1 VNDWVAKR
9 FWTEVT
15 VMPEDGGFAIK
26 LDGRSVKTPAKAP
39 LIVPSEKMAEAIA
52 MEWRAVDEKIDPE
65 VMPFTRSANAAIDKV
80 SVQFD
85 DVVEMLAAYGGSDL
99 LCYRAAAP
107 AELVQRQTDAWDPI
121 LKWAHRTFRAKLQTT
136 TGVMP
141 IAQSPEAVEAL
152 ARPLRKATPFELT
165 ALHDLIALSGSLVL
179 ALRVAVGISSTN
191 EAWNLSRLDE
201 TWQAE
206 QWGVDEDAEQAAQ
219 VKRAA
224 FDHAACF
231 YKMA

>member
-1 VNDWVAKR
+1 
-9 FWTEVT
+9 
-15 VMPEDGGFAIK
+15 
-26 LDGRSVKTPAKAP
+26 
-39 LIVPSEKMAEAIA
+39 MAEAIA

-165 ALHDLIALSGSLVL
+165 ALGGGRYLV
-179 ALRVAVGISSTN
+179 
-191 EAWNLSRLDE
+191 D
-201 TWQAE
+201 
-206 QWGVDEDAEQAAQ
+206 
-219 VKRAA
+219 KRGLEPFTAR
-224 FDHAACF
+224 
-231 YKMA
+231 